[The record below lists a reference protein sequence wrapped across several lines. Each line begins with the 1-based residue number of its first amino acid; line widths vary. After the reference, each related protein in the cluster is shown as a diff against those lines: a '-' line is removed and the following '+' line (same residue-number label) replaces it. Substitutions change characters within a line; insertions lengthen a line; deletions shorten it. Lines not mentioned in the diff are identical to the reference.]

1 MDDEQADLRAT
12 AEDMIDDSQRVE
24 ELERRKLGLD
34 AADPRFAALAH
45 EIEDLVARMA
55 RKAKVQSEIAAD
67 AAEG

>member
-1 MDDEQADLRAT
+1 VDDEQADLRAT

-24 ELERRKLGLD
+24 ELERRKLALD